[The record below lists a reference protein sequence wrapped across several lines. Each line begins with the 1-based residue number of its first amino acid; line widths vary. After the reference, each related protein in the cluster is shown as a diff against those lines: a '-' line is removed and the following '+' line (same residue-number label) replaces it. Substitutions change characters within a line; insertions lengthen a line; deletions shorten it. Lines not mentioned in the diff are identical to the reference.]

1 MERPE
6 KKGVSLRGR
15 AYSNEETVDIY
26 ELGRMWLETG
36 QHRKAES
43 IMVGLNEVAPDF
55 APAWMGSAVLR
66 ALASDFEGA
75 LTAAKHALRI
85 EPDNSEAM
93 LFVVSLSLSVGDVS
107 TAGTYLGE
115 VSERIDQGRVANPH
129 SVRLYKMQ
137 MSRFQSRGFP
147 K

>member
-1 MERPE
+1 MDRPDR
-6 KKGVSLRGR
+6 KGVSSRGR
-15 AYSNEETVDIY
+15 GYSTEETVDIY

-43 IMVGLNEVAPDF
+43 LMIGLNEVAPEF
-55 APAWMGSAVLR
+55 APAWMGSAILR

-75 LTAAKHALRI
+75 LSAAKHALRL

-93 LFVVSLSLSVGDVS
+93 LFVVSLSLSLGDVS

-115 VSERIDQGRVANPH
+115 VSERIDQGLVTNPH
-129 SVRLYKMQ
+129 TVRLFKMQ
-137 MSRFQSRGFP
+137 MSRFKSRGFA

>member
-1 MERPE
+1 MDRPE
-6 KKGVSLRGR
+6 RKSVRQRGR
-15 AYSNEETVDIY
+15 AYSAEEMVDIY

-55 APAWMGSAVLR
+55 APGWMGTALLR

-75 LTAAKHALRI
+75 LTAVKHALRL

-115 VSERIDQGRVANPH
+115 VSERIDQGRVSNPH
-129 SVRLYKMQ
+129 SIRLFKMQ
-137 MSRFQSRGFP
+137 MSRFQSRGYA

>member
-1 MERPE
+1 MDRPE
-6 KKGVSLRGR
+6 KKAVLTRGR
-15 AYSNEETVDIY
+15 AYSTEETVDIY

-43 IMVGLNEVAPDF
+43 IMFGLNEVAPDF
-55 APAWMGSAVLR
+55 APGWMGSALLR

-75 LTAAKHALRI
+75 LNAAKQALRL
-85 EPDNSEAM
+85 EPDNCEAM
-93 LFVVSLSLSVGDVS
+93 LLVASLSLSLSDVS

-115 VSERIDQGRVANPH
+115 VSERIDQGRVRNPQ
-129 SVRLYKMQ
+129 SIRLFKMQ
-137 MSRFQSRGFP
+137 MSRFQSRGFG